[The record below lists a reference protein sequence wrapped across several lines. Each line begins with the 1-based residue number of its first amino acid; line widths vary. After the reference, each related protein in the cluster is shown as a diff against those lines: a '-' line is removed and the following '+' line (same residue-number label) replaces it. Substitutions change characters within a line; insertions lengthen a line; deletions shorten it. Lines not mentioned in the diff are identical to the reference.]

1 MKVMPAVFIHIPK
14 TAGTSLGVALR
25 KHYNAIDEHY
35 PPDGVKYAYHPDD
48 VECVM
53 GHFAYGFNRHIL
65 GSRESFEFTFLRE
78 PRDRFISQLRYD
90 FKFFS
95 DLESPI
101 SPKIPEIINVDS
113 IWEFVEKN
121 ELLYFD
127 NCLVRYLS
135 GRWNYAPLGTLTE
148 RDLDLAKE
156 NLLQLDFVGDVKS
169 YESDVRRLGDLLG
182 FEIEVLT
189 ENRGEYTSGNTVL
202 NETVIPERFVEMD
215 VELYR
220 FYKDFVRMGSDSDR
234 H

>member
-14 TAGTSLGVALR
+14 TAGTSLGAALR

-48 VECVM
+48 VDCVM

-65 GSRESFEFTFLRE
+65 GGRESFEFTFLRE
-78 PRDRFISQLRYD
+78 PRKRFISQLRYD
-90 FKFFS
+90 LKFFS
-95 DLESPI
+95 EHGGVD
-101 SPKIPEIINVDS
+101 SPKLPETVTTDS
-113 IWEFVEKN
+113 VWEFVEKY

-135 GRWNYAPLGTLTE
+135 GRWNYAPLGTLTD

-156 NLLQLDFVGDVKS
+156 NLMHLDFVGDVDN

-182 FEIEVLT
+182 FDIEVLT
-189 ENRGEYTSGNTVL
+189 ENRGDYTTGSTSL
-202 NETVIPERFVEMD
+202 DEAVIPERFVEMD
-215 VELYR
+215 AELYR
-220 FYKDFVRMGSDSDR
+220 FYTDFVRTGER
-234 H
+234 Q